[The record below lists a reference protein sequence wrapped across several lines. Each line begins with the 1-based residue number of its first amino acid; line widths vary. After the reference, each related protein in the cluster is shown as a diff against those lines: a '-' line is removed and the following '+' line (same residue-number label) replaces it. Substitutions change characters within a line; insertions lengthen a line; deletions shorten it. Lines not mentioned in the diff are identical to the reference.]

1 MPGVGYQA
9 PDHGTH
15 VAVSDQLRQE
25 LLSALS
31 RLGGSKGNQTLREE
45 LGWDEA
51 TYDAVKNDLVV
62 SGRLTPGRGRG
73 GSVAIAPA

>member
-1 MPGVGYQA
+1 
-9 PDHGTH
+9 
-15 VAVSDQLRQE
+15 
-25 LLSALS
+25 
-31 RLGGSKGNQTLREE
+31 LGGSKGNQTLREE

-62 SGRLTPGRGRG
+62 SGRLIPGRGRG